1 MYKLKRHYAESGLQ
15 ISHYEMHRQTEV
27 GLLRCEYCSLM
38 GSKAFNHDAFLPAI
52 LNAHKVLQN
61 SGGKGGADK
70 DRGAANNTK
79 EDNAENAIQT

>member
-61 SGGKGGADK
+61 SGGKGSLQRQRSGEQHE
-70 DRGAANNTK
+70 RR
-79 EDNAENAIQT
+79 